1 MSVENVAILL
11 GLALALTLAL
21 GNFRGSSISLGSKAK
36 LALVWVIIIAGLAVV
51 IDRFT

>member
-21 GNFRGSSISLGSKAK
+21 GNFRGSGISLSGKAK
-36 LALVWVIIIAGLAVV
+36 LALIWVILIAGLAV
-51 IDRFT
+51 IITQFT